1 MNIDRKMLNKM
12 LEIEFNNMCGSPK
25 YYTLWS
31 SGIYYNDE
39 NTLNI
44 HKSINVIH
52 HINEWK
58 DLAEMTILINTEKA
72 LWKIQCLVIKKRL
85 VNIYINGIS
94 LIIIKAI
101 YDTQWYYT

>member
-1 MNIDRKMLNKM
+1 
-12 LEIEFNNMCGSPK
+12 MCGSPK

-58 DLAEMTILINTEKA
+58 DLAEMTILINTEKS
-72 LWKIQCLVIKKRL
+72 LENVQHSFTIKIVMKVVIEG
-85 VNIYINGIS
+85 IYKN
-94 LIIIKAI
+94 IIKVI
-101 YDTQWYYT
+101 YDTPTANIILNSEMLRDFPL